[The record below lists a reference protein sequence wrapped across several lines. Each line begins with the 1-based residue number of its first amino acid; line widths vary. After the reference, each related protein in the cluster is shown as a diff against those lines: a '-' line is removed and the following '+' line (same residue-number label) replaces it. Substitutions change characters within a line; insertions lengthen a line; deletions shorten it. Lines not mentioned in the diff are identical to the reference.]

1 MESIKIQS
9 GTIKLAINEDPDRIV
24 SFNPTSVS
32 FVEKLQSLMSEVNK
46 KEAILSEKL
55 KNANEI
61 EEDNRRIK
69 DTLSVYKEM
78 LDFTSTSIDNVFG
91 KGTSDV
97 VLNGED
103 DLDLLFQF
111 LEGASLYVQEVRSRA
126 VQKYIPQAHAK
137 RKKHK

>member
-32 FVEKLQSLMSEVNK
+32 FVEKLQSLMSEVSK
-46 KEAILSEKL
+46 KEVILAEKL
-55 KNANEI
+55 KKANEI
-61 EEDNRRIK
+61 TDDNRRIK
-69 DTLSVYKEM
+69 DTLSVYKEL
-78 LDFTSTSIDNVFG
+78 LDFTSGSVDDVFG
-91 KGTSDV
+91 KGTADV

-111 LEGASLYVQEVRSRA
+111 LEGVSLYVQEVRSRA
-126 VQKYIPQAHAK
+126 VQKYIPKDHNK